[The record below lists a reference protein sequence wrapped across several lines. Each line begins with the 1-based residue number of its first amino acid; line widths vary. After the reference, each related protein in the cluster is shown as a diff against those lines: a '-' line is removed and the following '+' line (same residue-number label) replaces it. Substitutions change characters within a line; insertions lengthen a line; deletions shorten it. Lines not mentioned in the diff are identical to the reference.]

1 MFSGVI
7 EGFYGRDWTLAER
20 LLIMGWMQEAGMDTY
35 IYGPKDD
42 VHVRARW
49 RISYDKEKL
58 AALAQLKAHAEAHGL
73 RFLMS
78 LAPCMDVTY
87 TSTDDRAAIMAR
99 VDQMIGIGVTGLTLL
114 YDDIPNEL
122 PAADRN
128 RFASFAEAQADI
140 ANLVMDRLRPI
151 GGHLIFCPTDYC
163 GRMAGGDP
171 RACAYLQDL
180 GRSLAHEID
189 VFWTGPEIVSETID
203 AAGLKNV
210 AEVLGRRPVIWD
222 NFHANDY
229 DIRRIY
235 AGPLAGRG
243 PEILPLVAGW
253 ITNPNNQAEAN
264 FVAIRSTGDFLR
276 GGIDMTAILAE
287 WQKRFVLSFSD
298 GALMPHDLIE
308 LLSDLF
314 WQPFAQ
320 GPQSAGLFAQVRTM
334 LDQPRPDTRRNEW
347 KVGLEAVRQFKTR
360 INRLFT
366 LMTEIENRELF
377 HTFHRYLWEAQE
389 EIGHLMKYLDWLD
402 GNPAADAVFPAGEQ
416 IHNFYRRGFGV
427 EVQELLQRDRTGRYH
442 HDGK

>member
-20 LLIMGWMQEAGMDTY
+20 LTIMDWMRAAGMDTY

-49 RISYDKEKL
+49 RTPYGPAQL
-58 AALAQLKAHAEAHGL
+58 AALADLKAEADLRGL

-78 LAPCMDVTY
+78 LAPCLDVTY
-87 TSTDDRAAIMAR
+87 SSGVDRAAIMAR
-99 VDQMIGIGVTGLTLL
+99 VDQMVGIGVTGLVLL

-122 PAADRN
+122 PVADRA
-128 RFASFAEAQADI
+128 RYGSFAEAQADI
-140 ANLVMDRLRPI
+140 ANLVMDRLRPL
-151 GGHLIFCPTDYC
+151 GGQVIFCPTDYC

-171 RACAYLQDL
+171 RTCGYLQAL
-180 GRSLAHEID
+180 GRALAADIE
-189 VFWTGPEIVSETID
+189 VFWTGPEIVSETIGAD
-203 AAGLKNV
+203 GLRDV
-210 AEVLGRRPVIWD
+210 AMVLGRKPVIWD

-243 PEILPLVAGW
+243 RDILPLVAGW
-253 ITNPNNQAEAN
+253 ITNPNTQAEAN
-264 FVAIRSTGDFLR
+264 FVAIRTTGDFLR
-276 GGIDMTAILAE
+276 GNIDLLSALSDWQHRFTLA
-287 WQKRFVLSFSD
+287 FSD
-298 GALMPHDLIE
+298 GALVPLDLIG
-308 LLSDLF
+308 LLADLF

-320 GPQSAGLFAQVRTM
+320 GPQSAALLAQVHAM
-334 LDQPRPDTRRNEW
+334 LDRPRPDTMRNEW
-347 KVGLEAVRQFKTR
+347 KAGLDAVRQFKAR

-389 EIGHLMKYLDWLD
+389 EIGHLAKYLDWLD
-402 GNPAADAVFPAGEQ
+402 SNPAPDVDFPATER

-427 EVQELLQRDRTGRYH
+427 EVQQILQRDGTGRYH
-442 HDGK
+442 HG